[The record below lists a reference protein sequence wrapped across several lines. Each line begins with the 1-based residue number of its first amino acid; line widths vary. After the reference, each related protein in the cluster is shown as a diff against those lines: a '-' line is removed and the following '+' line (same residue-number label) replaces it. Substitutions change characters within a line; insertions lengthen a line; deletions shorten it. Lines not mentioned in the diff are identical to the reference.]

1 MDDKNSDVL
10 FLLVHDFLPAI
21 VEPYSRWVLYKIL
34 EAYAGASF
42 EASNK
47 ILAIRLGLYER
58 RIAVALKELIAHQI
72 LIEPTELADSRNFL
86 KFNEGLFRRYWQ
98 VSTRSKYSI
107 EEHYHRSGSMP
118 NELFFYLY
126 KARLNDFYISHTQA
140 DKTKLQDKLD
150 FKDAL
155 VLLCFIRNANEFGV
169 IENCGITKLKDK
181 TGLSKPSIF
190 RCIEGLK
197 KYGIIRY
204 RLDGIANNRFLNGTH
219 PIFFLNLSHELWMEK
234 RGYGYFYILNGKN
247 QHTFDIYK
255 NYLYIKYFIQN
266 YSDLLPM
273 LERKDSIGITRYIDE
288 QIRSQQCDP
297 LTNSSQYPK
306 KEISNYYDQAD
317 QYFLRQLYDLAL
329 EIMNSGNGLSHF
341 SYYFEYKTVHAK
353 NSNMNS
359 NMAIMARIHAIFE
372 QWSARNFGN
381 VPAMKKSENGVIFWN
396 HENSSNVQSLI
407 HSLVDDQYS
416 QKADVSFTIYHLQK
430 FIKIFIAMFVKNKIF
445 VFYQALRM
453 AEVFRPFIVV
463 PHSDPQT
470 VCIFQPSNSLSVNV
484 FIQVDFDRVDE
495 RLNCREFFPSL
506 EDLKRIG
513 LLPAC
518 CETVDSF
525 E

>member
-10 FLLVHDFLPAI
+10 FLLVHDFLPTI
-21 VEPYSRWVLYKIL
+21 VKPYSRWVLYKIL

-72 LIEPTELADSRNFL
+72 LMEPTELADSRNFL

-107 EEHYHRSGSMP
+107 EEWYHRSGSMP
-118 NELFFYLY
+118 NDLFFYLY

-140 DKTKLQDKLD
+140 NKTTLQDKLD

-155 VLLCFIRNANEFGV
+155 VLLCLIKNTNEFGV

-190 RCIEGLK
+190 RCIQSLK

-219 PIFFLNLSHELWMEK
+219 PIFLLNLSHELWMEK
-234 RGYGYFYILNGKN
+234 RGYGYFYILNCKN
-247 QHTFDIYK
+247 QHTFEIYN
-255 NYLYIKYFIQN
+255 NYLYIKYFIAN
-266 YSDLLPM
+266 YSYLLSM
-273 LERKDSIGITRYIDE
+273 IERKDVIGISEYIDG
-288 QIRSQQCDP
+288 QIRSQQHDFSNN
-297 LTNSSQYPK
+297 LDK
-306 KEISNYYDQAD
+306 KEVSKHYDEVD
-317 QYFLRQLYDLAL
+317 KYLLSQLIDLAL
-329 EIMNSGNGLSHF
+329 EIMASHKGFEHF
-341 SYYFEYKTVHAK
+341 SNYFEYKAIRLQK
-353 NSNMNS
+353 SNMNS
-359 NMAIMARIHAIFE
+359 NMAIMARLQAIFE
-372 QWSARNFGN
+372 QWSVQNVGN
-381 VPAMKKSENGVIFWN
+381 VEAMKRSKDGLISWNNGNTSRLKSFI
-396 HENSSNVQSLI
+396 S
-407 HSLVDDQYS
+407 SLVDVRDQ
-416 QKADVSFTIYHLQK
+416 QKVDFSFTIYHLQK
-430 FIKIFIAMFVKNKIF
+430 FIEIFIAMFVNRKF
-445 VFYQALRM
+445 FTFCQALRM
-453 AEVFRPFIVV
+453 AEVFRPFAVV
-463 PHSDPQT
+463 PHRDPQT
-470 VCIFQPSNSLSVNV
+470 LCIFQPLSTLSANV
-484 FIQVDFDRVDE
+484 FIQIDCDRGDE
-495 RLNCREFFPSL
+495 SLNCREFIPSL
-506 EDLKRIG
+506 EDLKRNG